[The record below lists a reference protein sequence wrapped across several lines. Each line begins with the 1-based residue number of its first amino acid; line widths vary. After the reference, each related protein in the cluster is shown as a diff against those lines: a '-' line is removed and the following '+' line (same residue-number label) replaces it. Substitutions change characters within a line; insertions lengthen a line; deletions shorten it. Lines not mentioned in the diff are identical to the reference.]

1 MAALPYDIT
10 VARAR
15 IERVFRYLQELHR
28 VRTPP
33 VLDID
38 RYEWILRLDTLPRHA
53 AIQRGFVPGSDGDDS
68 GPAPDRG
75 FILAVDRPA
84 TETEC
89 PPPSVLFENWLEP
102 GWEQP
107 GAAAAV
113 FAIKHHPATNREED
127 FEDKEERVLAY
138 EAWLEKRWKWEDSES
153 LVVAAARLFSD
164 LFTQWGKFERE
175 SEKLQLFLG
184 DGILVAT
191 HAGETVRHPLLLQ
204 RVQLEFDANK
214 PRFTVMATGD
224 PADLYTP
231 LLRYLEVDPKR
242 LLQFKERLAADGLHP
257 LGGQRTSEFLKDL
270 VQTCWKDGVYFDSAQ
285 EAGRGKSPYVYR
297 QPALYLGNRNQGF
310 TNTIERYIDVL
321 PNATELPESLLRI
334 VGIETGRGSGAH
346 EPAVTD
352 ILLTRDANREQK
364 RVIGRLDETGAVL
377 VQGPPGTGKSHTIA
391 NLIGHLL
398 AQGKTILVTSHASKA
413 LRIVREKVAERLQSL
428 CVSLLDSD
436 EESTRQLE
444 ESITGILN
452 YLSSTTRAKLDKDIA
467 RITEAREA
475 LRAERDALTVKL
487 QDAVK
492 EEHEEL
498 VILGERMTPSE
509 AAKRASK
516 SAGRY
521 DWLPGPVRDDL
532 GLTIDEL
539 GELYRLNKS
548 VSASDEELLGAERP
562 AVKDLPAPAE
572 VAALLDN
579 LKRGESARPNP
590 TATLWLDDKQT
601 RESLAELDALVRDTI
616 ATLSDDSPW
625 MIDCL
630 AAGRDGGPEKKAWEG
645 LVEEVRRV
653 AREVPLRD
661 ELILEHGAVVES
673 TRPRAELL
681 ETCKEILVHLDEGKK
696 LGRVSLMFNSTWNE
710 LIDASKVNG
719 AAPATPA
726 HFRAIYAALEVDLLR
741 ENLARRWDRQLE
753 GLGAPMSAT
762 LGRRIEKKGL
772 EITAKIASALS
783 WHDETWSRCLAAF
796 AKNGFAWPRLLE
808 QVPPGDEA
816 VRIRTALGKLAPIF
830 ADRVRSMRV
839 RDLAAQREAWIDSL
853 KGVSSQSAA
862 YPLVK
867 QLRNAIR
874 SADYD
879 AYVDAH
885 TKLREV
891 EGLTG
896 DVARRRALLARLEQ
910 TAPAWAAVI
919 ANRKAPHDAG
929 TPPGPIDEAL
939 AHRIRA
945 QVLARIHSVDLEDV
959 MAHLARTTQKLQET
973 TAKYVEAL
981 AWRAQFGRTGLKQ
994 QQALGGWLALQKKMG
1009 KGTGKQVGRLKEE
1022 ARKALIECRHAVP
1035 VWIMPLSRVV
1045 ESFDIA
1051 TATFD
1056 VVIIDEASQSDVLGL
1071 VAFAMGK
1078 EIAVV
1083 GDHEQVSPYAVG
1095 AKTEAIQAL
1104 IDEMLIDIPN
1114 KQLYDGKTSVY
1125 DLARQSFG
1133 GTIRL
1138 LEHFR
1143 CVPSIIQ
1150 FSNELCYSGEVRPLR
1165 EAAAGKIEPHLV
1177 AVRVEGGQAIE
1188 RVNQKEAEV
1197 VASLV
1202 SAICRFPEYDDCT
1215 IGVISM
1221 VGTENALLIDSI
1233 LRARL
1238 TVSEYQKR
1246 RLLCGNASQFQG
1258 DERDIM
1264 FLSMVDSPSD
1274 LTLPMRQREDA
1285 RKVFNVAASR
1295 ARDQLWVVHSLDLGR
1310 DLKPGD
1316 LRLRLI
1322 QHVETAGAR
1331 KPAKID
1337 LASVLFESEL
1347 QSELCRTL
1355 DAEGYRVTPRYE
1367 VGAHAIDV
1375 VVQGANNTRVG
1386 ILCDGGRTVAA
1397 EDLAGLLE
1405 HQMILERLGWKLIRM
1420 RSSEYFH
1427 DPKRELERLRRRLGA
1442 RGIKPVER
1450 VADDEEKSK
1459 AKPTARP
1466 KGKGKAA
1473 EKAAEPAPSSLH
1485 ERVIQRAESI
1495 RSRWHTAVPPRAASA
1510 KS

>member
-53 AIQRGFVPGSDGDDS
+53 AIQRGFVPGSDGDES

-242 LLQFKERLAADGLHP
+242 LLQFKERLAADELHP

-572 VAALLDN
+572 VAALLDD

-726 HFRAIYAALEVDLLR
+726 HFRAILCGARGRPAAREPRAALGSPARGTRRAHERDAGPPNR
-741 ENLARRWDRQLE
+741 EEGPRDHREDRVGAELARRDVVAVPRGVREERFRLAAAARAGAARRRSGPDPHGARQARADLRRPRAEYARARSRGAARGLDRQPQGRLE
-753 GLGAPMSAT
+753 PERRVSA
-762 LGRRIEKKGL
+762 GQ
-772 EITAKIASALS
+772 A
-783 WHDETWSRCLAAF
+783 
-796 AKNGFAWPRLLE
+796 
-808 QVPPGDEA
+808 
-816 VRIRTALGKLAPIF
+816 
-830 ADRVRSMRV
+830 
-839 RDLAAQREAWIDSL
+839 AAQRDP
-853 KGVSSQSAA
+853 Q
-862 YPLVK
+862 
-867 QLRNAIR
+867 
-874 SADYD
+874 
-879 AYVDAH
+879 
-885 TKLREV
+885 
-891 EGLTG
+891 
-896 DVARRRALLARLEQ
+896 
-910 TAPAWAAVI
+910 
-919 ANRKAPHDAG
+919 
-929 TPPGPIDEAL
+929 
-939 AHRIRA
+939 
-945 QVLARIHSVDLEDV
+945 
-959 MAHLARTTQKLQET
+959 
-973 TAKYVEAL
+973 
-981 AWRAQFGRTGLKQ
+981 
-994 QQALGGWLALQKKMG
+994 
-1009 KGTGKQVGRLKEE
+1009 
-1022 ARKALIECRHAVP
+1022 
-1035 VWIMPLSRVV
+1035 
-1045 ESFDIA
+1045 
-1051 TATFD
+1051 
-1056 VVIIDEASQSDVLGL
+1056 
-1071 VAFAMGK
+1071 
-1078 EIAVV
+1078 
-1083 GDHEQVSPYAVG
+1083 
-1095 AKTEAIQAL
+1095 
-1104 IDEMLIDIPN
+1104 
-1114 KQLYDGKTSVY
+1114 
-1125 DLARQSFG
+1125 
-1133 GTIRL
+1133 
-1138 LEHFR
+1138 
-1143 CVPSIIQ
+1143 
-1150 FSNELCYSGEVRPLR
+1150 
-1165 EAAAGKIEPHLV
+1165 
-1177 AVRVEGGQAIE
+1177 
-1188 RVNQKEAEV
+1188 
-1197 VASLV
+1197 
-1202 SAICRFPEYDDCT
+1202 
-1215 IGVISM
+1215 
-1221 VGTENALLIDSI
+1221 
-1233 LRARL
+1233 
-1238 TVSEYQKR
+1238 R
-1246 RLLCGNASQFQG
+1246 RL
-1258 DERDIM
+1258 R
-1264 FLSMVDSPSD
+1264 
-1274 LTLPMRQREDA
+1274 
-1285 RKVFNVAASR
+1285 
-1295 ARDQLWVVHSLDLGR
+1295 
-1310 DLKPGD
+1310 
-1316 LRLRLI
+1316 
-1322 QHVETAGAR
+1322 
-1331 KPAKID
+1331 
-1337 LASVLFESEL
+1337 
-1347 QSELCRTL
+1347 
-1355 DAEGYRVTPRYE
+1355 
-1367 VGAHAIDV
+1367 
-1375 VVQGANNTRVG
+1375 
-1386 ILCDGGRTVAA
+1386 
-1397 EDLAGLLE
+1397 
-1405 HQMILERLGWKLIRM
+1405 
-1420 RSSEYFH
+1420 
-1427 DPKRELERLRRRLGA
+1427 RLRRRAYEAA
-1442 RGIKPVER
+1442 RGR
-1450 VADDEEKSK
+1450 RSHRRCRA
-1459 AKPTARP
+1459 AAR
-1466 KGKGKAA
+1466 AA
-1473 EKAAEPAPSSLH
+1473 GA
-1485 ERVIQRAESI
+1485 
-1495 RSRWHTAVPPRAASA
+1495 PRADGAGLGCGDR
-1510 KS
+1510 

>member
-1 MAALPYDIT
+1 
-10 VARAR
+10 
-15 IERVFRYLQELHR
+15 
-28 VRTPP
+28 
-33 VLDID
+33 
-38 RYEWILRLDTLPRHA
+38 
-53 AIQRGFVPGSDGDDS
+53 
-68 GPAPDRG
+68 
-75 FILAVDRPA
+75 
-84 TETEC
+84 
-89 PPPSVLFENWLEP
+89 
-102 GWEQP
+102 
-107 GAAAAV
+107 
-113 FAIKHHPATNREED
+113 
-127 FEDKEERVLAY
+127 
-138 EAWLEKRWKWEDSES
+138 
-153 LVVAAARLFSD
+153 
-164 LFTQWGKFERE
+164 
-175 SEKLQLFLG
+175 
-184 DGILVAT
+184 
-191 HAGETVRHPLLLQ
+191 
-204 RVQLEFDANK
+204 
-214 PRFTVMATGD
+214 
-224 PADLYTP
+224 
-231 LLRYLEVDPKR
+231 
-242 LLQFKERLAADGLHP
+242 
-257 LGGQRTSEFLKDL
+257 
-270 VQTCWKDGVYFDSAQ
+270 
-285 EAGRGKSPYVYR
+285 
-297 QPALYLGNRNQGF
+297 
-310 TNTIERYIDVL
+310 
-321 PNATELPESLLRI
+321 
-334 VGIETGRGSGAH
+334 
-346 EPAVTD
+346 
-352 ILLTRDANREQK
+352 
-364 RVIGRLDETGAVL
+364 
-377 VQGPPGTGKSHTIA
+377 
-391 NLIGHLL
+391 
-398 AQGKTILVTSHASKA
+398 
-413 LRIVREKVAERLQSL
+413 
-428 CVSLLDSD
+428 
-436 EESTRQLE
+436 
-444 ESITGILN
+444 
-452 YLSSTTRAKLDKDIA
+452 
-467 RITEAREA
+467 
-475 LRAERDALTVKL
+475 
-487 QDAVK
+487 
-492 EEHEEL
+492 
-498 VILGERMTPSE
+498 
-509 AAKRASK
+509 
-516 SAGRY
+516 
-521 DWLPGPVRDDL
+521 
-532 GLTIDEL
+532 
-539 GELYRLNKS
+539 
-548 VSASDEELLGAERP
+548 
-562 AVKDLPAPAE
+562 
-572 VAALLDN
+572 
-579 LKRGESARPNP
+579 
-590 TATLWLDDKQT
+590 
-601 RESLAELDALVRDTI
+601 
-616 ATLSDDSPW
+616 
-625 MIDCL
+625 
-630 AAGRDGGPEKKAWEG
+630 
-645 LVEEVRRV
+645 
-653 AREVPLRD
+653 
-661 ELILEHGAVVES
+661 
-673 TRPRAELL
+673 
-681 ETCKEILVHLDEGKK
+681 
-696 LGRVSLMFNSTWNE
+696 
-710 LIDASKVNG
+710 
-719 AAPATPA
+719 
-726 HFRAIYAALEVDLLR
+726 
-741 ENLARRWDRQLE
+741 
-753 GLGAPMSAT
+753 MSAT

-808 QVPPGDEA
+808 QVPPAGEA

-945 QVLARIHSVDLEDV
+945 QLLARIHSVDLEDV

-1165 EAAAGKIEPHLV
+1165 EATAGKIEPHLV

-1221 VGTENALLIDSI
+1221 VGTENALLVDSI

-1295 ARDQLWVVHSLDLGR
+1295 ARDQLWVVHSLDLG
-1310 DLKPGD
+1310 G
-1316 LRLRLI
+1316 
-1322 QHVETAGAR
+1322 T
-1331 KPAKID
+1331 
-1337 LASVLFESEL
+1337 
-1347 QSELCRTL
+1347 
-1355 DAEGYRVTPRYE
+1355 
-1367 VGAHAIDV
+1367 
-1375 VVQGANNTRVG
+1375 
-1386 ILCDGGRTVAA
+1386 
-1397 EDLAGLLE
+1397 
-1405 HQMILERLGWKLIRM
+1405 
-1420 RSSEYFH
+1420 
-1427 DPKRELERLRRRLGA
+1427 
-1442 RGIKPVER
+1442 
-1450 VADDEEKSK
+1450 
-1459 AKPTARP
+1459 
-1466 KGKGKAA
+1466 
-1473 EKAAEPAPSSLH
+1473 
-1485 ERVIQRAESI
+1485 
-1495 RSRWHTAVPPRAASA
+1495 
-1510 KS
+1510 